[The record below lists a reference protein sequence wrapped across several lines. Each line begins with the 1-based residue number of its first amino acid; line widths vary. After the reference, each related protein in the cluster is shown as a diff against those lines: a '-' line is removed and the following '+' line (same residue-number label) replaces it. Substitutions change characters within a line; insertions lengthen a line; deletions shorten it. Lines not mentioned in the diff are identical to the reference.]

1 MFYYVNGTVAE
12 TGPNLAVIDCGGVGY
27 ACMTTNNTL
36 SQLKKG
42 EKKKL
47 YTYLNVGYACATT
60 NYTLSQLKKGERAK
74 LYTHLHVREDI
85 FELYGFS
92 SQAELNSFRMLI
104 GVSGVGPK
112 AALSVLSAATPQN
125 LALSIVT
132 GDEKALTAAPGI
144 GKKIAQRIIL
154 ELKDKLAK
162 EQSSFSAQGGGAVP
176 VSLPGDKGGEAAAAL
191 AVLGYGSQEIGLA
204 LKGIDM
210 DALPLEEI
218 IRQALKKM
226 VR

>member
-12 TGPNLAVIDCGGVGY
+12 IEAGLAVIDCSG
-27 ACMTTNNTL
+27 
-36 SQLKKG
+36 
-42 EKKKL
+42 
-47 YTYLNVGYACATT
+47 VGYACATT

-74 LYTHLHVREDI
+74 LYTYLNVREDAMEM
-85 FELYGFS
+85 FGFASQSELR
-92 SQAELNSFRMLI
+92 SFKMLI

-112 AALSVLSAATPQN
+112 AALSILSSTTPQQ
-125 LALSIVT
+125 LSMAVVM

-154 ELKDKLAK
+154 ELKDKLVK
-162 EQSSFSAQGGGAVP
+162 EQGGFEAGSGAAVAMPAQNNKA
-176 VSLPGDKGGEAAAAL
+176 GEAAAAL
-191 AVLGYGSQEIGLA
+191 AVLGYGSQEIAAA

-218 IRQALKKM
+218 IRQSLKKM
-226 VR
+226 VK

>member
-1 MFYYVNGTVAE
+1 MFYYVSGTVAE
-12 TGPNLAVIDCGGVGY
+12 IGPNLAVIDCGGVGY
-27 ACMTTNNTL
+27 AC
-36 SQLKKG
+36 
-42 EKKKL
+42 
-47 YTYLNVGYACATT
+47 ATT
-60 NYTLSQLKKGERAK
+60 NYTISRLKKGERAK
-74 LYTHLHVREDI
+74 LFTYLHVREEI
-85 FELYGFS
+85 FELFGFS
-92 SQAELNSFRMLI
+92 SQQELSSFKMLI

-112 AALSVLSAATPQN
+112 AALAILSSTTPNN

-162 EQSSFSAQGGGAVP
+162 EQTSFSSDGPVPIIAAGGAN
-176 VSLPGDKGGEAAAAL
+176 KAGEASAAL
-191 AVLGYGSQEIGLA
+191 AVLGYGTPEIAAA
-204 LKGIDM
+204 LKGVDM
-210 DALPLEEI
+210 EQPLEEI

>member
-12 TGPNLAVIDCGGVGY
+12 LEAGLAVIDCGG
-27 ACMTTNNTL
+27 
-36 SQLKKG
+36 
-42 EKKKL
+42 
-47 YTYLNVGYACATT
+47 VGYACATT

-74 LYTHLHVREDI
+74 LYTYLNVREDAM
-85 FELYGFS
+85 ELFGFA
-92 SQAELNSFRMLI
+92 SQSELRSFKMLI

-112 AALSVLSAATPQN
+112 AALSILSSTTPQQ
-125 LALSIVT
+125 LAMAVVM

-162 EQSSFSAQGGGAVP
+162 DQSSFSAQSSGAIP
-176 VSLPGDKGGEAAAAL
+176 VVLPGDKGGEAAAAL

>member
-12 TGPNLAVIDCGGVGY
+12 TGPNLAVIDCGG
-27 ACMTTNNTL
+27 
-36 SQLKKG
+36 
-42 EKKKL
+42 
-47 YTYLNVGYACATT
+47 VGYACATT

-112 AALSVLSAATPQN
+112 AALSVLSATTPQN

-132 GDEKALTAAPGI
+132 EDEKALTAAQGI

-162 EQSSFSAQGGGAVP
+162 EQSSFTVQGGGSGAAP
-176 VSLPGDKGGEAAAAL
+176 IPLGGSKSGEAAAAL
-191 AVLGYGSQEIGLA
+191 AVLGYGSQEISTA

-226 VR
+226 VK

>member
-1 MFYYVNGTVAE
+1 MFYYVSGTVAE
-12 TGPNLAVIDCGGVGY
+12 IGPNLAVIDCGGVGY
-27 ACMTTNNTL
+27 AC
-36 SQLKKG
+36 
-42 EKKKL
+42 
-47 YTYLNVGYACATT
+47 ATT
-60 NYTLSQLKKGERAK
+60 NYTISRLKKGERAK
-74 LYTHLHVREDI
+74 LFTYLHVREEI
-85 FELYGFS
+85 FELFGFS
-92 SQAELNSFRMLI
+92 SQQELSSFKMLI

-112 AALSVLSAATPQN
+112 AALAILSSTTPNN

-162 EQSSFSAQGGGAVP
+162 EQTSFSSDGPVPAIAAGGANKA
-176 VSLPGDKGGEAAAAL
+176 SEASAAL
-191 AVLGYGSQEIGLA
+191 AVLGYGTPEIAAA
-204 LKGIDM
+204 LKGVDM
-210 DALPLEEI
+210 EQPLEEI

>member
-1 MFYYVNGTVAE
+1 MLYYVSGTVAE
-12 TGPNLAVIDCGGVGY
+12 IGPNLAVIDCGGVGY
-27 ACMTTNNTL
+27 AC
-36 SQLKKG
+36 
-42 EKKKL
+42 
-47 YTYLNVGYACATT
+47 ATT
-60 NYTLSQLKKGERAK
+60 NYTISRLKKGERAK
-74 LYTHLHVREDI
+74 LFTYLHVREEI
-85 FELYGFS
+85 FELFGFS
-92 SQAELNSFRMLI
+92 SQQELSNFKMLI

-112 AALSVLSAATPQN
+112 AALAILSSTTPNN

-162 EQSSFSAQGGGAVP
+162 EQTSFSSDGPVPVIASGGAN
-176 VSLPGDKGGEAAAAL
+176 KAGEASAAL
-191 AVLGYGSQEIGLA
+191 AVLGYGTPEIAAA
-204 LKGIDM
+204 LKGVDM
-210 DALPLEEI
+210 EQPLEEI